1 MDFDLKKFAGAKHSG
16 VIAKGEYPASVEKM
30 EWVMSE
36 SGANML
42 VATIAIIFAHGG
54 KKAVKDYFNLY
65 HENPQV
71 AEIAASRL
79 ADFVGACGLKEPP
92 SDARVFEG
100 MQCWVRIGIDKN
112 GYNTIE
118 RYLYWKPSNNNAVL
132 RANLAKQSEDM
143 GEEDCSSKEGKKLYG
158 GKEEN
163 PKEHWED
170 SSDDDDVVF

>member
-30 EWVMSE
+30 EWLE
-36 SGANML
+36 SSAGEMML
-42 VATIAIIFAHGG
+42 VATIAIVLAHGG

-79 ADFVGACGLKEPP
+79 ADFVGACGLKETP
-92 SDARVFEG
+92 SDAEVFEG

-112 GYNTIE
+112 GYNTVD
-118 RYLYWKPSNNNAVL
+118 RYLYWKPMNNNAVL
-132 RANLAKQSEDM
+132 KANLAKQFDETDK
-143 GEEDCSSKEGKKLYG
+143 EDCSSEEGKKIYG
-158 GKEEN
+158 GKEESS
-163 PKEHWED
+163 KEYWED
-170 SSDDDDVVF
+170 SSDDDVVF